1 MTHLRSRNR
10 LVAIATFLFAAPGI
24 AGVTVCPTP
33 VVPDV
38 CPDEVTDVESFLPT
52 SPNYVGPAVLCAQA
66 DIAVTVNEIPTL
78 AAAGH
83 CLEAYDGVEA
93 GSAAISLPLATQT
106 PPGQFGPSFM
116 DVQSAGAGGSN
127 AVTVTFHSQSS
138 ATQDAG
144 SIGTTAD
151 YEARAWFGGGFLIQN
166 TGVTTAEVTQS
177 GFASNSP
184 SSQQQFGLF
193 GGGNTECFVSSC
205 SIMVGDALLGTLLVS
220 PEPPPVSAL
229 GALVPAARPARL
241 GSIRRDAMCLV
252 SARESGRCP
261 VLQFVWGRARS
272 RVCGV
277 RAHEPARLAFL
288 QRLRD
293 RVGEYTARASGRR

>member
-1 MTHLRSRNR
+1 
-10 LVAIATFLFAAPGI
+10 
-24 AGVTVCPTP
+24 
-33 VVPDV
+33 
-38 CPDEVTDVESFLPT
+38 
-52 SPNYVGPAVLCAQA
+52 LCAQA

-127 AVTVTFHSQSS
+127 AEPVTIHRQSS

-166 TGVTTAEVTQS
+166 TAVTTAEVTQS

-220 PEPPPVSAL
+220 PESTASIVAIQNIRTQATVADSATYSVLAADSHVVTIASTSPDVVITPVPEAD
-229 GALVPAARPARL
+229 GAVLATASVAAFVLAAW
-241 GSIRRDAMCLV
+241 RR
-252 SARESGRCP
+252 SGR
-261 VLQFVWGRARS
+261 
-272 RVCGV
+272 
-277 RAHEPARLAFL
+277 
-288 QRLRD
+288 
-293 RVGEYTARASGRR
+293 GES